1 MFDARAAR
9 FLGVCLL
16 VCTLGAC
23 SRTTA
28 SPRMALRG
36 VETPLLAGD
45 APLELSGDALPSGA
59 VIQLALHGVMHAPG
73 SGDRSV
79 DLVLPGV
86 VLSPER
92 LTAAG
97 DPSLASLLGR
107 GSFDGELEVHCTDPA
122 SACSGALDEVSFDI
136 DGPTALSV
144 ERLRRAAQGLL
155 ASFALELAD
164 DAPRSNGLVIARATR
179 GGLAARAGLRT
190 GDVIEA
196 ANGVRIHALGDL
208 APVATASVAQ
218 LRVRSAGGE
227 RRTLELPLSA
237 AAPFHDAQLVG
248 LYALACPIL
257 LLLLWV
263 APWPTPGELLSRWLG
278 AVRELRQRES
288 FGASKLEVV
297 LPCALAGATALLAE
311 RLDVFAVLLVHLA
324 LVMAVC
330 ARRTTRWSA
339 VLGHLAAIWL
349 CVGAVAALSST
360 RSWSG
365 LLLEQGALPW
375 EWNLFARPPLALA
388 ALICVW
394 HAARLPKAFANESA
408 AAPRARTAR
417 ALELFA
423 HSLLA
428 VLFAALFLGGSRTA
442 GGPGLEALALGSALA
457 AAKSLLVFGLIAASG
472 RMPRRVSAAVLG
484 ALFAFGGF
492 WLWLAPS
499 RSFELALGAG
509 VCTFLALALLLALL
523 ERRSASSALQT
534 RTAQLG

>member
-1 MFDARAAR
+1 MFDARAAG

-16 VCTLGAC
+16 VFTLGAC

-28 SPRMALRG
+28 SPRLALRG

-45 APLELSGDALPSGA
+45 APLELSGDALPAGA
-59 VIQLALHGVMHAPG
+59 VIQLALHGMMHAPG
-73 SGDRSV
+73 SGERSV

-97 DPSLASLLGR
+97 DPALATLLGR

-122 SACSGALDEVSFDI
+122 NACSGALDEVSIDI

-155 ASFALELAD
+155 AGVALEIAD
-164 DAPRSNGLVIARATR
+164 DAPRSNGLVIARAMR

-208 APVATASVAQ
+208 APAATASVVQ

-227 RRTLELPLSA
+227 LRSLELPLSA
-237 AAPFHDAQLVG
+237 AAPFRDAQLVG

-263 APWPTPGELLSRWLG
+263 APWPTPGELLTRWLA
-278 AVRELRQRES
+278 AVRQRES

-297 LPCALAGATALLAE
+297 LPCALATATGLFAE

-324 LVMAVC
+324 LLMAVC
-330 ARRTTRWSA
+330 ARRTTRWNA

-394 HAARLPKAFANESA
+394 HAARLPKAFANEG
-408 AAPRARTAR
+408 AAPRGRSAR

-442 GGPGLEALALGSALA
+442 GGPGLEALALGCVLA
-457 AAKSLLVFGLIAASG
+457 AGKSLLVFGLIAASG

-523 ERRSASSALQT
+523 ERRSASSALSP